1 MKIIGIDPGYGILG
15 YGVLEKS
22 GNKISHITHGVI
34 TTDKEL
40 SMYKRLQVIYEEFLR
55 LLKEYSPDACAIE
68 SLFFY
73 KNVKTAI
80 RVGEARGV
88 ILLAT
93 SQMDL
98 PLYEFTPYQ
107 VKNNITGYGHSDK
120 KQVQKMVKM
129 LLNLDKIPRP
139 DDAADALAVAW
150 CLAVETRF

>member
-1 MKIIGIDPGYGILG
+1 MIIIGIDPGYGILG
-15 YGVLEKS
+15 YGVLEKNR
-22 GNKISHITHGVI
+22 NKISHVAHGVI
-34 TTDKEL
+34 TTEKDI
-40 SMYKRLQVIYEEFLR
+40 SMSKRLQIIYEEFVK
-55 LLKEYSPDACAIE
+55 LLEYYSPDACAIE

-80 RVGEARGV
+80 HVGEARGV

-93 SQMDL
+93 SQRNL

-107 VKNNITGYGHSDK
+107 VKNNITGYGRSDK

-129 LLNLDKIPRP
+129 LLRLDKIPRP

-150 CLAVETRF
+150 CLAVALRL